1 MRPSMYGLGA
11 AALAAALMGA
21 ATAHAGPFQVDSTST
36 TEDVKLKSTL
46 EHRDTSSKDT
56 WIAPKL
62 AAAFPV
68 NDRLEFEAS
77 TGYRKVEQDQ
87 ATHEGLGD
95 SALKFKWRV
104 VDETPRGVAVAL
116 IPELSLPTGDEDRGL
131 GSGHAALAVPV
142 VIEKH
147 LGSVTLAGE
156 LGYGR
161 SFDGEDE
168 GYVPLGVLVMVKPL
182 DTLRLGM
189 ELAGE
194 APADHF
200 SDCELSTNVGFKWN
214 VTRQVEVQ
222 GLVGRTVRSPNS
234 DPVTRF
240 KLVAEIRL

>member
-1 MRPSMYGLGA
+1 MLPYRQALGA
-11 AALAAALMGA
+11 AAVAAAPIGG

-46 EHRDTSSKDT
+46 EHRDSKDT

-68 NDRLEFEAS
+68 NERLELEAS
-77 TGYRKVEQDQ
+77 TGYRKVERDGV
-87 ATHEGLGD
+87 AHEGLGD

-104 VDETPRGVAVAL
+104 ADETPRGVAVAL

-131 GSGHAALAVPV
+131 GSGHAGLVVPMV
-142 VIEKH
+142 VEKH
-147 LGSVTLAGE
+147 LGTVTLAGQ

-168 GYVPLGVLVMVKPL
+168 GYVPLGVLVMVKLL
-182 DTLRLGM
+182 DTFRLGM

-194 APADHF
+194 ARADHF
-200 SDCELSTNVGFKWN
+200 SDCELSTNVGL
-214 VTRQVEVQ
+214 QVERHATGGGAGSGGAHRALA
-222 GLVGRTVRSPNS
+222 GL
-234 DPVTRF
+234 
-240 KLVAEIRL
+240 